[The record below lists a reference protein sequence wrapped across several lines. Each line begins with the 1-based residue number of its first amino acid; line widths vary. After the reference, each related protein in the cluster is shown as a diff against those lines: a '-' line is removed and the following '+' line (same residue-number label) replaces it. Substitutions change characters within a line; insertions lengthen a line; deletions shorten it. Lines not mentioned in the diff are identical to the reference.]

1 MEAELKIEGEEA
13 SALASE
19 LADLTG
25 ESVAAAVTEALR
37 ERLQR
42 ERQVRDRQARLE
54 RVLALA
60 AEIRQ
65 HMEHPLPSSDHSWLY
80 DENGLPG

>member
-1 MEAELKIEGEEA
+1 METELKIEGEEA